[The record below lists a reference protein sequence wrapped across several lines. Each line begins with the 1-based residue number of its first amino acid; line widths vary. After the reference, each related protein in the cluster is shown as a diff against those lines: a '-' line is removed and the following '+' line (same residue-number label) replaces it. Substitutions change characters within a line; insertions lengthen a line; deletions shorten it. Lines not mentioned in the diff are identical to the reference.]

1 MTTNDFDPKTYTGM
15 PRGEQ
20 IPAPQL
26 VKNVRMLIVGYEA
39 DADVLAEALPPG
51 LEPHPNNL
59 VQMNMYEVPRSEQSS
74 HLGPYSLTYLCVEVA
89 GRDSR
94 AISEAGGEMQIPGRY
109 WVGYWNDSAEM
120 QAFARELGGIPSQAG
135 TCDWEQSDG
144 ELTSTLSV
152 DGQEVIKA
160 TAEVGDEQ
168 IDTLTGHLHYY
179 ANRQIPNPAGNEAEI
194 NELVEFPIPF
204 VSELYEAAVTD
215 VEFSFPEGSPHQ
227 RFAPTEPLSTPSVL
241 HGTVTFTYPQ
251 GRTVRDYLADEPVA
265 TGD

>member
-1 MTTNDFDPKTYTGM
+1 MTADEFDPEAYTGM
-15 PRGEQ
+15 PSGER

-26 VKNVRMLIVGYEA
+26 VKNVRMLIVGFEA
-39 DADVLAEALPPG
+39 DADVLAEVLPPG

-59 VQMNMYEVPRSEQSS
+59 IQMNMYQVPTSEQSS
-74 HLGPYSLTYLCVEVA
+74 HLDPYSLTYLTVEVA
-89 GRDSR
+89 DHDSR
-94 AISEAGGEMQIPGRY
+94 AISEAGGEMPIPGRY

-135 TCDWEQSDG
+135 TCTWEESDG

-152 DGQEVIKA
+152 DGRAVIEA

-215 VEFSFPEGSPHQ
+215 VEFNFPEGSRYQ
-227 RFAPTEPLSTPSVL
+227 QFAPTAPLSTPSVL

-251 GRTVRDYLADEPVA
+251 GRTVRDYLTEESAPTQD
-265 TGD
+265 